1 MARTIKKKA
10 ISDDMLFADNFD
22 ESMLDKMENDLDTSF
37 SRDEPEEKT
46 LDYSPDR
53 TQTRT
58 PSGRQGGSMEAGNLM
73 EETGFDHGPDLTD
86 FEYKPDGETSAEP
99 SDDKGSHDKSKT
111 MQAFAGIAQFKKILL
126 IGTALFVIVIA
137 AGLTFVLWPHQ
148 TEQDA
153 SRVEIVRHQIVIPS
167 FQQEVNFL
175 ILSTAPGKKDL
186 LKMDLELDFSSLGS
200 HERFKEKQVLYNDI
214 IYQFLLKQQPPENTV
229 RHWQQILEE
238 GLLTAFQSEHP
249 EIRLNAVHMKNFLRL

>member
-22 ESMLDKMENDLDTSF
+22 ESMLDKMENDLDASF

-46 LDYSPDR
+46 LDYSPDK
-53 TQTRT
+53 TKTGS
-58 PSGRQGGSMEAGNLM
+58 PSGRQGGPMEAGNLM
-73 EETGFDHGPDLTD
+73 EETGFDSGPDLSD
-86 FEYKPDGETSAEP
+86 FEYKPDGETSARP
-99 SDDKGSHDKSKT
+99 SDETGPQGEPKMQHPFSGVARSK
-111 MQAFAGIAQFKKILL
+111 KVLL
-126 IGTALFVIVIA
+126 IGIALLLIGIA
-137 AGLTFVLWPHQ
+137 AGLTFVLWPGH
-148 TEQDA
+148 TEQEA

-167 FQQEVNFL
+167 YQQEVNFL

-229 RHWQQILEE
+229 RYWQQILEE

-249 EIRLNAVHMKNFLRL
+249 EVRLNAIHMKNFLRL